1 MATNTTGRKRKQ
13 AAATAHHRSSRIQT
27 PVSEQ
32 ASSPVA
38 GPSRKRQKTQ
48 SLMNTSTHQGNLN
61 QVQGLTSG
69 SPSAPRGFANDVP
82 PLNNIPQEPVN
93 IDSNA
98 NASAGDP
105 FAEANYDIDAFEA
118 DRESSYLSLDPIS
131 PGMMGHDVSPAQVSN
146 IPDLRNLLPD
156 IPLQSIERH
165 QSVATGP
172 GTNATN
178 SVLPTPQQQHFP
190 QFGMPNPPARFP
202 PGCTQA
208 GAVARDDPHG
218 VWYYDPHDNC
228 QIRLGHRHDMDGG
241 VWFTNELG
249 VTQSLLAMRQTEGIG
264 FLLGA
269 ATTAE
274 SILNRDGTRYL
285 AGDGASRIDPRALMR
300 QITRVVHDNVPAEV
314 LDRENFKVPDVN
326 EVYRLSETN
335 SRLPAGQFYDPFH
348 RRVVQY
354 DVSGSS
360 ETQGGGQG
368 GGAAGSSRPSR
379 QGTGPPGASPF

>member
-1 MATNTTGRKRKQ
+1 MTATTGRKRKQ
-13 AAATAHHRSSRIQT
+13 AAATAHRRSSRIQT

-38 GPSRKRQKTQ
+38 GPSHKRQKTQ
-48 SLMNTSTHQGNLN
+48 SLMNTSTRQGNLN
-61 QVQGLTSG
+61 QVQGMTSG
-69 SPSAPRGFANDVP
+69 SPSGPRGFVNDVP
-82 PLNNIPQEPVN
+82 DDSIPQQSV
-93 IDSNA
+93 DSNA
-98 NASAGDP
+98 NASTGDP
-105 FAEANYDIDAFEA
+105 FAGANYGIGELEA

-131 PGMMGHDVSPAQVSN
+131 PGMMGHDVSPAQGSN
-146 IPDLRNLLPD
+146 IPDLRNLLAD
-156 IPLQSIERH
+156 YPLQSVERH

-172 GTNATN
+172 GTDATN
-178 SVLPTPQQQHFP
+178 SVLPTPQQQQFP

-264 FLLGA
+264 FLLGV
-269 ATTAE
+269 ATFAE
-274 SILNRDGTRYL
+274 NILARDGTRYL
-285 AGDGASRIDPRALMR
+285 ANNGTNRIDPRALMR
-300 QITRVVHDNVPAEV
+300 QATRIVHDNVPAEV
-314 LDRENFKVPDVN
+314 LDRENFKIPEVN

-335 SRLPAGQFYDPFH
+335 SRLPPGHFYDPFH

-360 ETQGGGQG
+360 ETHGGGQR
-368 GGAAGSSRPSR
+368 GGAAGSSRASR
-379 QGTGPPGASPF
+379 QGTGPPGAATF

>member
-1 MATNTTGRKRKQ
+1 M
-13 AAATAHHRSSRIQT
+13 
-27 PVSEQ
+27 SEQ

-48 SLMNTSTHQGNLN
+48 SLINTSTRQGNLN
-61 QVQGLTSG
+61 QTQGMIFG
-69 SPSAPRGFANDVP
+69 SPSAPRGFVNEVP
-82 PLNNIPQEPVN
+82 DDNIPQQSV
-93 IDSNA
+93 DSNA

-105 FAEANYDIDAFEA
+105 FAGENYGIGGMEA

-131 PGMMGHDVSPAQVSN
+131 PSMMGHDVSPAQGSN
-146 IPDLRNLLPD
+146 IPDLRNLLAD
-156 IPLQSIERH
+156 YPLQSVERH

-172 GTNATN
+172 DTNATN
-178 SVLPTPQQQHFP
+178 SVLPTPQQQQFP
-190 QFGMPNPPARFP
+190 QFGMPNTPARFP

-264 FLLGA
+264 FLLGV
-269 ATTAE
+269 ATFAE
-274 SILNRDGTRYL
+274 NILARDGTRYL
-285 AGDGASRIDPRALMR
+285 AGNGTNRIDPRALMR
-300 QITRVVHDNVPAEV
+300 QATRIVHDNVPAEV
-314 LDRENFKVPDVN
+314 LDRENFKVPEVN

-335 SRLPAGQFYDPFH
+335 SRLPAGHFYDPFH

-360 ETQGGGQG
+360 ETHGGGQR
-368 GGAAGSSRPSR
+368 GGAAGSSRASR
-379 QGTGPPGASPF
+379 QGTGPPGAATF

>member
-1 MATNTTGRKRKQ
+1 
-13 AAATAHHRSSRIQT
+13 
-27 PVSEQ
+27 
-32 ASSPVA
+32 
-38 GPSRKRQKTQ
+38 
-48 SLMNTSTHQGNLN
+48 MNTSTHQGNLN

-69 SPSAPRGFANDVP
+69 SPSAPLRWANDIVP
-82 PLNNIPQEPVN
+82 LGYIPQEPVN
-93 IDSNA
+93 VDSNT

-105 FAEANYDIDAFEA
+105 SAGADYGIDAFEA

-131 PGMMGHDVSPAQVSN
+131 PGMMGHDVSPAQGSNIPDN

-165 QSVATGP
+165 QSVATGA
-172 GTNATN
+172 GTNTTN
-178 SVLPTPQQQHFP
+178 SVLPTPQQQQFP
-190 QFGMPNPPARFP
+190 QFGMPNQPPPRFP

-218 VWYYDPHDNC
+218 VWYFDPHDNC

-264 FLLGA
+264 FLLGV
-269 ATTAE
+269 ATFAE
-274 SILNRDGTRYL
+274 NVLAQDGTRYL
-285 AGDGASRIDPRALMR
+285 ANNGTNRVDPRALMR
-300 QITRVVHDNVPAEV
+300 QATRVVHDNVPAEV
-314 LDRENFKVPDVN
+314 LDRETFKVPEVN

-335 SRLPAGQFYDPFH
+335 SRLPAGHYYDPFH

-368 GGAAGSSRPSR
+368 GSAAGSSRPSR
-379 QGTGPPGASPF
+379 QGTGPPGSAAF